1 MKEQWP
7 SGVRERAAAIEA
19 LHSAVHHAYKARDG
33 ATHANKAWSEAAA
46 SFRSAVEAFY
56 APYEEVL
63 AGVRAGRTEEI
74 EQATRFLVADPWCF
88 RSGYLKEE
96 MMHALANT
104 PLPHHVIQ
112 PLRQVVLHRIADP
125 QPRLLRYAAQLAAN
139 LWDEDFETQIGRLQ
153 YAGSSRERLA
163 AALVDAR
170 ARQRIQSLAGQA
182 QRPRDA
188 PIR

>member
-7 SGVRERAAAIEA
+7 SGVRERAAEVESLHLA
-19 LHSAVHHAYKARDG
+19 LRRAYKARDG
-33 ATHANKAWSEAAA
+33 AARANEAWSEAAA
-46 SFRSAVEAFY
+46 AFRSAVEAFY

-63 AGVRAGRTEEI
+63 VGVRAGRTEEI

-88 RSGYLKEE
+88 RSGYLKAE

-104 PLPHHVIQ
+104 PLPHQVIQ

-139 LWDEDFETQIGRLQ
+139 LWDDDFESQIRRLQ
-153 YAGSSRERLA
+153 HDAGSGRERWA
-163 AALVDAR
+163 AAMVEAR
-170 ARQRIQSLAGQA
+170 ARQRIHSLSRQA
-182 QRPRDA
+182 QGPSSH
-188 PIR
+188 